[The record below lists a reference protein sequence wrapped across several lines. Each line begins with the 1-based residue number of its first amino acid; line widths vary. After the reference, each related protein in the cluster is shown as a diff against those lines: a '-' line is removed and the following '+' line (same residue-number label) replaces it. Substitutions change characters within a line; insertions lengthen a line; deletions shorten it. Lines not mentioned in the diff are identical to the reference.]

1 MELPKC
7 HWKIAASLNEY
18 SNRLCKLENV
28 ESDVLKE
35 WKIYNFKKI
44 DTRISYESFTPK
56 T

>member
-7 HWKIAASLNEY
+7 RRKITASLNEY
-18 SNRLCKLENV
+18 SNRLCKLESV

-35 WKIYNFKKI
+35 WKINNFKII
-44 DTRISYESFTPK
+44 DTRISYKSFTPK